1 MTSAGSSPINGAKH
15 PDGAGQGLYVI
26 GMHRSGTSAVTG
38 IVSRFGIHGPPD
50 EDLFPTKEWNE
61 QGNHESA
68 TLTRF
73 NEALLS
79 LVGGD
84 WSAPPVLAPNWES
97 DPAVAGRREKAGVL
111 IERVFGR
118 ERFVWKDPRNCLLLP
133 FWRSATAPP
142 RAAIFVYRDP
152 LEVANSITARA
163 GFSTTLGVALWERY
177 VRGAVANLDGV
188 PTLVVGFDRVL
199 EQPDEWQEELVEFL
213 TVAGL
218 DVEREPAAST
228 DRTLDR
234 KLRHHQTSPS
244 LDPKARL
251 HDSQRQLLD
260 VLDRMQGP
268 HHQWSAPELGD
279 EPGWVEDVLTL
290 RREYVVERRKHRPST
305 SPMARTGH
313 LIRRVGRRLGGGA
326 GR

>member
-1 MTSAGSSPINGAKH
+1 MTSAGSSPTI
-15 PDGAGQGLYVI
+15 GAGHPTGAGRGLYVI

-38 IVSRFGIHGPPD
+38 LISRFGIHGPPD
-50 EDLFPTKEWNE
+50 NDLFPTKEWNE

-73 NEALLS
+73 NEALLQQ
-79 LVGGD
+79 VGGD

-97 DPAVAGRREKAGVL
+97 DSSVARRREEASAL

-118 ERFVWKDPRNCLLLP
+118 EPFVWKDPRNCLLLP

-142 RAAIFVYRDP
+142 CAAVFVYRDP
-152 LEVANSITARA
+152 LEVASSIRARA
-163 GFSTTLGVALWERY
+163 GFSTTLSVALWERY
-177 VRGAVANLDGV
+177 VRGAAANLDGL

-199 EQPDEWQEELVEFL
+199 EQPEKWQEELVEFL
-213 TVAGL
+213 TGAGL
-218 DVEREPAAST
+218 EVQRQPTASP
-228 DRTLDR
+228 DGTLDR
-234 KLRHHQTSPS
+234 ALRHHQTSPS
-244 LDPKARL
+244 LHSNSGL
-251 HDSQRQLLD
+251 QDSQRQLLD

-268 HHQWSAPELGD
+268 HHRWSAPDLGD

-290 RREYVVERRKHRPST
+290 RREYVMERLKHRPST
-305 SPMARTGH
+305 SPVARAGH
-313 LIRRVGRRLGGGA
+313 LVRRLARRLGGGT